1 MAREPNFRADGK
13 GRMTHPDAELL
24 LRLAAGEVEVFDR
37 IVDRFERPLVR
48 YFHALC
54 GDPQLAEDCAQE
66 VFVRLFKARARYSPD
81 AAPNT
86 FVFRIAKNLW
96 IDVYRSKRARPEA
109 TSIDAADD
117 DGDDDR
123 AANLESSARSPLD
136 DLGREE
142 DQQRLRAALLQLP
155 EGQRAVLALA
165 VGQSMKY
172 ERIAD
177 ILSIPVGTVKSRVHA
192 AVLNLRKL
200 LGVDPAADAD
210 NDGEHP

>member
-1 MAREPNFRADGK
+1 
-13 GRMTHPDAELL
+13 MTHPDAELL

-66 VFVRLFKARARYSPD
+66 VFVRLFKARERYTPD

-109 TSIDAADD
+109 TSIDATSDD
-117 DGDDDR
+117 EDEDR
-123 AANLESSARSPLD
+123 ASNLVGSSRSPIEAIGLA
-136 DLGREE
+136 E
-142 DQQRLRAALLQLP
+142 DQQRLRAALLELP

-165 VGQSMKY
+165 IGQSMKY
-172 ERIAD
+172 ERIAE
-177 ILSIPVGTVKSRVHA
+177 ILGIPVGTVKSRVHA
-192 AVLNLRKL
+192 AVANLRKL
-200 LGVDPAADAD
+200 LGVDVDAD
-210 NDGEHP
+210 PKKGPGPA

>member
-1 MAREPNFRADGK
+1 
-13 GRMTHPDAELL
+13 MTHPDAELL

-66 VFVRLFKARARYSPD
+66 VFVRLFKARERYSPD

-109 TSIDAADD
+109 ASIDAGDDED
-117 DGDDDR
+117 DGDR
-123 AANLESSARSPLD
+123 AANLPGPTQNPIEA
-136 DLGREE
+136 LGREE
-142 DQQRLRAALLQLP
+142 DQRRLRAALLELP

-172 ERIAD
+172 ERIAE
-177 ILSIPVGTVKSRVHA
+177 ILDIPVGTVKSRVHA
-192 AVLNLRKL
+192 AVANLRKSM
-200 LGVDPAADAD
+200 GVDVGSGNSGSAPGSAAGSPSKKGPPNA
-210 NDGEHP
+210 

>member
-1 MAREPNFRADGK
+1 
-13 GRMTHPDAELL
+13 MTHPDAELL

-66 VFVRLFKARARYSPD
+66 VFVRLFKARERYTPD

-109 TSIDAADD
+109 ASLDSASDD
-117 DGDDDR
+117 EDGDR
-123 AANLESSARSPLD
+123 AANLAGSSRSPLEAI
-136 DLGREE
+136 GQAE
-142 DQQRLRAALLQLP
+142 DQQRLRAALLELP

-172 ERIAD
+172 ERIAE

-192 AVLNLRKL
+192 AVANLRKL
-200 LGVDPAADAD
+200 LGVGDDAD
-210 NDGEHP
+210 PNPRPERA

>member
-1 MAREPNFRADGK
+1 
-13 GRMTHPDAELL
+13 MTHPDAELL

-66 VFVRLFKARARYSPD
+66 VFVRLFKARERYTPD
-81 AAPNT
+81 AAANT

-109 TSIDAADD
+109 TSIDATSDD
-117 DGDDDR
+117 EDEDR
-123 AANLESSARSPLD
+123 ASNLVGSSRSPIEVIGLA
-136 DLGREE
+136 E
-142 DQQRLRAALLQLP
+142 DQQRLRAALLELP

-165 VGQSMKY
+165 IGQSMKY
-172 ERIAD
+172 ERIAE
-177 ILSIPVGTVKSRVHA
+177 ILGIPVGTVKSRVHA
-192 AVLNLRKL
+192 AVANLRKL
-200 LGVDPAADAD
+200 LGVDADAD
-210 NDGEHP
+210 PKKGPERA

>member
-1 MAREPNFRADGK
+1 
-13 GRMTHPDAELL
+13 MTHPDAELL

-66 VFVRLFKARARYSPD
+66 VFVRLFKARERYTPD
-81 AAPNT
+81 AAANT

-109 TSIDAADD
+109 ASIDATSDD
-117 DGDDDR
+117 EDEDR
-123 AANLESSARSPLD
+123 ASNLVGSSRSPIEVIGLA
-136 DLGREE
+136 E
-142 DQQRLRAALLQLP
+142 DQQRLRAALLELP

-165 VGQSMKY
+165 IGQSMKY
-172 ERIAD
+172 ERIAE
-177 ILSIPVGTVKSRVHA
+177 ILGIPVGTVKSRVHA
-192 AVLNLRKL
+192 AVANLRKL
-200 LGVDPAADAD
+200 LGVDVDAD
-210 NDGEHP
+210 TKKGPERA